1 MFDFLVARFVLSSFV
16 FGVIIIIIF
25 VVLTKSPRKLG
36 DHTYLTWNTEQE
48 SSAVASGRDQRFGE
62 HAP

>member
-1 MFDFLVARFVLSSFV
+1 MLLGLFYV
-16 FGVIIIIIF
+16 FYMIVNQ
-25 VVLTKSPRKLG
+25 LRKLG